1 MITDEMIAEAAAKY
15 NDALIQYWQNV
26 EMEKHEFSS
35 KFERKMHRLI
45 WKVKYPYVH
54 KALKSAACILIA
66 FLISFASVMTF
77 NVEARA
83 AFTRWIRKVYE
94 DSIVYEFFGEK
105 AETASLDYR
114 VTWVPEGYELVDE
127 YETDTMYSAIYQKGE
142 NIKEAFVIEWYL
154 ISDDRNLQYLLQ
166 DSEYDCID
174 ISLNNVSGFFYPASI
189 DGESNSLLW
198 VNEKNEVVFNMN
210 SLLELGDMK
219 KIAESI
225 KNKE

>member
-26 EMEKHEFSS
+26 EMEEHEFSS
-35 KFERKMHRLI
+35 KFERKMRRLI

-83 AFTRWIRKVYE
+83 AFTRWIREVYE

-105 AETASLDYR
+105 SETASLDYR
-114 VTWVPEGYELVDE
+114 VTWIPEGYELVE
-127 YETDTMYSAIYQKGE
+127 GFRTE
-142 NIKEAFVIEWYL
+142 NTYVGYYIKENNDQDAIVVRWALTEDSDKIYIMTDEL
-154 ISDDRNLQYLLQ
+154 KTKRISVKINECVGDY
-166 DSEYDCID
+166 YM
-174 ISLNNVSGFFYPASI
+174 SLEKNN
-189 DGESNSLLW
+189 SNVLLW
-198 VNEKNEVVFNMN
+198 FNERDSVTFSINAYLPW
-210 SLLELGDMK
+210 SDMHR
-219 KIAESI
+219 IAESI
-225 KNKE
+225 KK

>member
-26 EMEKHEFSS
+26 EMEEHEFSS
-35 KFERKMHRLI
+35 KFERKMRRLI

-83 AFTRWIRKVYE
+83 AFTRWIREVYK

-105 AETASLDYR
+105 SETASLDYR
-114 VTWVPEGYELVDE
+114 VTWIPEGYEIVYEDNNETSYCIIYSNTQADKDSLVFEYYSLIEGRLVDFILGDDRYNIGTVKINDMHGE
-127 YETDTMYSAIYQKGE
+127 FYSSIDGNKSNNLIWFDEHHSICFMINSSLDVASMVKIAE
-142 NIKEAFVIEWYL
+142 NIKTY
-154 ISDDRNLQYLLQ
+154 N
-166 DSEYDCID
+166 
-174 ISLNNVSGFFYPASI
+174 
-189 DGESNSLLW
+189 
-198 VNEKNEVVFNMN
+198 
-210 SLLELGDMK
+210 
-219 KIAESI
+219 
-225 KNKE
+225 